1 MVVLAV
7 FAKRT
12 LLFLSD
18 GATLNGEERTE
29 VPECRTLHV
38 SSSQR
43 RLGSAW
49 FCTSCL
55 ARILK
60 QLVERERETGTR
72 VAALFGFHR
81 KHIPG
86 NDGKQENLLRFDTDI
101 VGFLEFLND
110 IERRFRFLIPVE

>member
-29 VPECRTLHV
+29 VPECRTRHV

-43 RLGSAW
+43 RLGFAW

-86 NDGKQENLLRFDTDI
+86 NDGK
-101 VGFLEFLND
+101 
-110 IERRFRFLIPVE
+110 

>member
-55 ARILK
+55 ARILPTNRT
-60 QLVERERETGTR
+60 QLHNRQCIAYSFISFDRNRESETP
-72 VAALFGFHR
+72 F
-81 KHIPG
+81 
-86 NDGKQENLLRFDTDI
+86 DI
-101 VGFLEFLND
+101 VEELKKPYNVGIKPE
-110 IERRFRFLIPVE
+110 